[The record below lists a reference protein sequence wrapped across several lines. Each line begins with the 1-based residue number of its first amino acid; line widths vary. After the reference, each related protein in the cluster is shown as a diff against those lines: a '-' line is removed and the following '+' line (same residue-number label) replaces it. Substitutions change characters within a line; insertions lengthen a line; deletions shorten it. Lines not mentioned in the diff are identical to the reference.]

1 MNETIGKKEIAV
13 LLAITAVVGSV
24 FTSYIPGAVYLD
36 LPLVFTLYIGW
47 HSSPAKGAASGAIF
61 GWLQDAV
68 FGMFLGLNGSSKT
81 ILGFLGAYLSKWLV
95 LEQLFARF
103 VMLGLLSLLDNV
115 MVAGIAIILGQPL
128 PHGFWLRTLIEIP
141 VTGVAGGIIFQVY
154 DRMKFPQKDFRR
166 LEGDSSPL

>member
-36 LPLVFTLYIGW
+36 LPLVFTLYVGW
-47 HSSPAKGAASGAIF
+47 YSSPTKGAACGAMF

-81 ILGFLGAYLSKWLV
+81 ILGFMGAYLSKWLV

-103 VMLGLLSLLDNV
+103 VMLGLLSILDNG

-128 PHGFWLRTLIEIP
+128 PHGFWLRALIEIP

-154 DRMKFPQKDFRR
+154 DRMKLPRKDFRR
-166 LEGDSSPL
+166 LGGDSSPL

>member
-13 LLAITAVVGSV
+13 LLTLTAVVGSV
-24 FTSYIPGAVYLD
+24 FTSYFPGVAYLD
-36 LPLVFTLYIGW
+36 LSLVFTLYIGW
-47 HSSPAKGAASGAIF
+47 HSPPAKGAACGSLF
-61 GWLQDAV
+61 GWLQDAI

-81 ILGFLGAYLSKWLV
+81 ILGFLGAYLGKWLV

-103 VMLGLLSLLDNV
+103 VMLGFLSFLDNGI
-115 MVAGIAIILGQPL
+115 VAGIATLLGQPL

-154 DRMKFPQKDFRR
+154 DRVKFPQKDFRR
-166 LEGDSSPL
+166 LERDSSPL